1 MYQNMHGIPEI
12 PVHIARRIAM
22 RLLKTEITP
31 LVNELMYVDMRQQ
44 SFLWSPFL
52 SQPTLHSHP
61 ELQLTFIIEGYGKR
75 IIGNK
80 IEHFESGD
88 MVLVGSN
95 IPHIWLSDPVFYGKD
110 TSLQS
115 KVIVA
120 YFHPK
125 VFFQIFNCLK
135 EFDNIREMI
144 SQSSKGILI
153 QGETK
158 NIIADKLISLTAKQG
173 FDKVEGLFQI
183 MNLISLSPHKRF
195 IVTDESADY
204 NDFYPDRLV
213 DVVRFINDNLHEP
226 ISLRQVADI
235 AFMTE
240 QSFCRFFKKR
250 TKKSFSQFLNAA
262 RISRA
267 CEMLRQTNKAITDIA
282 YRCGYNSLSH
292 FCRVFKEHT
301 GMSPFSYRSRIGEKE
316 P

>member
-1 MYQNMHGIPEI
+1 MK
-12 PVHIARRIAM
+12 
-22 RLLKTEITP
+22 LLKTEIAP

-44 SFLWSPFL
+44 SFFWSPFL
-52 SQPTLHSHP
+52 SQPSLHSHP
-61 ELQLTFIIEGYGKR
+61 ELQLTFIVEGYGKR

-80 IEHFESGD
+80 IERFESGD

-95 IPHIWLSDPVFYGKD
+95 VPHIWLSDPAFYRKD
-110 TSLQS
+110 TGLQS
-115 KVIVA
+115 KVIIA

-125 VFFQIFNCLK
+125 IFFQIFDCLK
-135 EFDNIREMI
+135 EFDSIREMI
-144 SQSSKGILI
+144 DQSSRGILI

-158 NIIADKLISLTAKQG
+158 NIIADKLISLTSKRG

-183 MNLISLSPHKRF
+183 MHLISLSPHKSF
-195 IVTDESADY
+195 IVSDEPVACDG
-204 NDFYPDRLV
+204 FYPDRLV
-213 DVVRFINDNLHEP
+213 DVVKFIKDNLHEP

-235 AFMTE
+235 ACMTE

-250 TKKSFSQFLNAA
+250 TKKSFSQFLNAV
-262 RISRA
+262 RINQS

-301 GMSPFSYRSRIGEKE
+301 GMSPFIYRSRVSRKE
-316 P
+316 L

>member
-1 MYQNMHGIPEI
+1 MK
-12 PVHIARRIAM
+12 
-22 RLLKTEITP
+22 LLKTEIAP

-44 SFLWSPFL
+44 SFFWSPFL
-52 SQPTLHSHP
+52 SQPSLHAHP
-61 ELQLTFIIEGYGKR
+61 ELQLTFIVEGYGKR

-80 IEHFESGD
+80 IERFESGD

-95 IPHIWLSDPVFYGKD
+95 VPHIWLSDPAFYRKNTG
-110 TSLQS
+110 LQS

-125 VFFQIFNCLK
+125 IFFQIFDCLK
-135 EFDNIREMI
+135 EFDSIREMI
-144 SQSSKGILI
+144 DQSSKGILI

-158 NIIADKLISLTAKQG
+158 NIIADKLISLTSKRG

-183 MNLISLSPHKRF
+183 MHLISLSPHKSF
-195 IVTDESADY
+195 IVSGEPVAYDG
-204 NDFYPDRLV
+204 FYPDRLV
-213 DVVRFINDNLHEP
+213 DVVKFIKDNLHEP
-226 ISLRQVADI
+226 ISLKQVADI
-235 AFMTE
+235 ACMTE

-250 TKKSFSQFLNAA
+250 TKKSFSQFLNAV
-262 RISRA
+262 RIDQS

-301 GMSPFSYRSRIGEKE
+301 GMSPFSYRSRTSEKVI
-316 P
+316 

>member
-1 MYQNMHGIPEI
+1 MK
-12 PVHIARRIAM
+12 
-22 RLLKTEITP
+22 LLKTEIAP

-44 SFLWSPFL
+44 SFFWSPFL
-52 SQPTLHSHP
+52 SQPSLHSHP
-61 ELQLTFIIEGYGKR
+61 ELQLTFIVEGYGKR

-80 IEHFESGD
+80 IERFESGD

-95 IPHIWLSDPVFYGKD
+95 VPHIWLSDPAFYRKNTG
-110 TSLQS
+110 LQS

-125 VFFQIFNCLK
+125 IFFQIFDCLK
-135 EFDNIREMI
+135 EFDSIREMI
-144 SQSSKGILI
+144 DQSSKGILI

-158 NIIADKLISLTAKQG
+158 NIIADKLISLTSKRG

-183 MNLISLSPHKRF
+183 MHLISLSPHKSF
-195 IVTDESADY
+195 IVSGEPVAYDG
-204 NDFYPDRLV
+204 FYPDRLV
-213 DVVRFINDNLHEP
+213 DVVKFIKDNLHEP
-226 ISLRQVADI
+226 ISLKQVADI
-235 AFMTE
+235 ACMTE

-250 TKKSFSQFLNAA
+250 TKKSFSQFLNAV
-262 RISRA
+262 RIDQS

-301 GMSPFSYRSRIGEKE
+301 GMSPFTYRSRTSEKVI
-316 P
+316 

>member
-1 MYQNMHGIPEI
+1 
-12 PVHIARRIAM
+12 M

-31 LVNELMYVDMRQQ
+31 LVDELMYVDMRQQ

-52 SQPTLHSHP
+52 SQPVLHSHP
-61 ELQLTFIIEGYGKR
+61 ELQLTFIVEGYGKR

-80 IEHFESGD
+80 IEPFESGD

-95 IPHIWLSDPVFYGKD
+95 VPHVWLSDPAFYRKD

-115 KVIVA
+115 KVIIA

-125 VFFQIFNCLK
+125 IFYQIFNCLK
-135 EFDNIREMI
+135 EFDDIREMI
-144 SQSSKGILI
+144 CQSSKGILI
-153 QGETK
+153 KGETK

-183 MNLISLSPHKRF
+183 MNLIALSPHKSF
-195 IVTDESADY
+195 IVPGEPADY
-204 NDFYPDRLV
+204 DAFYPDRLV
-213 DVVRFINDNLHEP
+213 EVVRFIKDNLHEP
-226 ISLRQVADI
+226 LSLRQVANI
-235 AFMTE
+235 ACMTE

-250 TKKSFSQFLNAA
+250 TKKNFSQFLNAA

-282 YRCGYNSLSH
+282 YGCGYNSLSH

-301 GMSPFSYRSRIGEKE
+301 GMSPFGYRSRIGEKE
-316 P
+316 L